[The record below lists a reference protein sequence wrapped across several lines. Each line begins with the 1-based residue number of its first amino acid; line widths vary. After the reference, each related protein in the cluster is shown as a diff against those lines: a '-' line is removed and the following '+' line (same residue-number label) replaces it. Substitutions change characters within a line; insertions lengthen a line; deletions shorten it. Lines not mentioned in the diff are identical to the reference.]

1 MKPDKHQKS
10 KQIKRSQDFCWKVQD
25 RGQYFVLRSYP
36 MHKLDVSIR
45 SSIRR

>member
-10 KQIKRSQDFCWKVQD
+10 KQIKSQDFCWKVQD
-25 RGQYFVLRSYP
+25 RGQHFVLRSYT